1 MRSAVGQYTIS
12 ILTSE
17 DFRGGPVVENQPS
30 IAGDM
35 GSIPGWGAKI
45 PQAVGQL
52 SPWDSTR
59 EKPLCCNKRYR
70 MLKLRPS
77 TAKKKKNNNNLK
89 RGL

>member
-45 PQAVGQL
+45 SHASRQL
-52 SPWDSTR
+52 NLSTATR
-59 EKPLCCNKRYR
+59 ENPNAAIQTHC
-70 MLKLRPS
+70 S
-77 TAKKKKNNNNLK
+77 QTKKNKNKLIHYHIF
-89 RGL
+89 L